1 MVKVLISQ
9 PRPQTT
15 KSPYFEVAEKYN
27 LELVFRP
34 FIKIEPM
41 TSKDFR
47 SQHVS
52 VGGHTAIVFT
62 SRHAIDHFFA
72 LCKELRVNIPT
83 DMKYFSVSE
92 QVSLYLQKYVQYRKR
107 KNFFPESGKLADLLP
122 FIQKHNKERYFAP
135 LSSAHNDD
143 IFNLLEEAGV
153 EHDEAVMYYTVA
165 NDFTADEKL
174 DYDMLVFFSPEGI
187 HSLIKNFPDFKQGN
201 VCIACLGTKTV
212 NEAEKAGLRVDL
224 TPTAELRSVPAMIEE
239 FAKRLKNGKS

>member
-165 NDFTADEKL
+165 NEFTPDEKL

-187 HSLIKNFPDFKQGN
+187 HSLVKNFPDFKQGK

>member
-1 MVKVLISQ
+1 MAKILISQ

-15 KSPYFEVAEKYN
+15 KSPYYEVAEKYN

-47 SQHVS
+47 SQHIS

-62 SRHAIDHFFA
+62 SRHAIDHFFN
-72 LCKELRVNIPT
+72 LCKELRVTIPT

-122 FIQKHNKERYFAP
+122 FIQKHNKEKYFAP

-187 HSLIKNFPDFKQGN
+187 HSLAKNFPDFKQGK
-201 VCIACLGTKTV
+201 VCIACLGTKTI

-224 TPTAELRSVPAMIEE
+224 TPTPELRSVPAMIEE

>member
-165 NDFTADEKL
+165 NEFTSDEKL

-187 HSLIKNFPDFKQGN
+187 HSLVKNFPDFKQGK

>member
-9 PRPQTT
+9 PCPQTT

-165 NDFTADEKL
+165 NEFTSDEKL

-187 HSLIKNFPDFKQGN
+187 HSLVKNFPDFKQGK